1 MLTALGALPFFLYV
15 AVFLLLP
22 IGVLAVEA
30 FRATDPV
37 TFEESWSTDIIVA
50 ITEGAYRRAY
60 LGSLQLSADHRR
72 ARRACSGWRS
82 PSRCCAPAGTCCC
95 GAWC

>member
-1 MLTALGALPFFLYV
+1 MLTALGTAPFFLYV

-37 TFEESWSTDIIVA
+37 TFEETWSTDS
-50 ITEGAYRRAY
+50 ITTITGGVYRRAY
-60 LGSLQLSADHRR
+60 LGSLQLSLIINGVGSR
-72 ARRACSGWRS
+72 A
-82 PSRCCAPAGTCCC
+82 
-95 GAWC
+95 